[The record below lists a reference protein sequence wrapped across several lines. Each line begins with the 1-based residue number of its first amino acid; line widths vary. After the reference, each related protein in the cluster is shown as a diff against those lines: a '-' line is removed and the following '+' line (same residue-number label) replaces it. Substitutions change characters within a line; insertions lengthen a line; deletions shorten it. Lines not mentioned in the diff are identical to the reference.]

1 MRMLRH
7 PAKPI
12 LRLIWTLNERLMRML
27 RHPAKPIL
35 LLIWTL
41 NEDMDL
47 EADSDARALGT
58 AS

>member
-1 MRMLRH
+1 
-7 PAKPI
+7 
-12 LRLIWTLNERLMRML
+12 MRML